1 MKTTNVA
8 NGAQRICDVGLV
20 WTELRAITVAGV
32 TTHNVSPYTTL
43 RISVKGDTV
52 VSIDGVVAVTILA
65 NTSLNINAGP
75 GAPGNGARNV
85 IITVDSGAAVAAVS
99 LAYDNDYGRINP

>member
-20 WTELRAITVAGV
+20 WTELRSISVAGL
-32 TTHNVSPYTTL
+32 TTHIVSPYTTL
-43 RISVKGDTV
+43 RITVKADTV
-52 VSIDGVVAVTILA
+52 VSLDGITAVTILA

-75 GAPGNGARNV
+75 GLPGNGARNV
-85 IITVDSGAAVAAVS
+85 VVTVDSGAGVAAVS